1 MFKKALSLF
10 IIIFL
15 INCGGGGGGDGGD
28 DSGSTGPSNDPPVA
42 LFTANPLSGGA
53 PLAVTFTSTS
63 TNATGHEWDF
73 NGDGILDASGV
84 IVQYTYNEAGAYTV
98 SLTATGPNGTD
109 VETKTNYVNV
119 SPTAPTAV
127 FSANTTSG
135 KKDLRVEFTNESTR
149 YSSSSWDFG
158 DGNTSSDTNPVHT
171 YTTSGTFDVSL
182 SVTGD
187 GGTVTSTLPAFITVE
202 DVQTPAFVLDP
213 KYLEVSS
220 GSSFSLDVKV
230 LGVTGMAA
238 AQVVIFYDN
247 SLMTYDSVTAGDFL
261 KGDTD
266 PLIVTTS
273 NPGVNRLIIYTSS
286 LSSDLPSNDGD
297 GVIAT
302 VNFTLN
308 GSVDTLVG
316 INLDPSAGG
325 SGSLM
330 LDVDGGDITV
340 NDAVEA
346 YILISE

>member
-1 MFKKALSLF
+1 MFKKSLYV
-10 IIIFL
+10 FL
-15 INCGGGGGGDGGD
+15 LFFMISCGGGGGDGD
-28 DSGSTGPSNDPPVA
+28 DSGGTSPSNDPPVA
-42 LFTANPLSGGA
+42 SFTANPLSGGA

-63 TNATGHEWDF
+63 TNATSYEWDF
-73 NGDGILDASGV
+73 NGDGILDASGA
-84 IVQYTYNEAGAYTV
+84 IVQYTYDDAGAYSV

-109 VETKTNYVNV
+109 STTRANYINV
-119 SPTAPTAV
+119 SPTPPTAV
-127 FSANTTSG
+127 FSTDDSTTG
-135 KKDLRVEFTNESTR
+135 KKDLRVEFINGSVR
-149 YSSSSWDFG
+149 YTTSLWDFG
-158 DGNTSSDTNPVHT
+158 DGNTSSDTNPIHT

-187 GGTVTSTLPAFITVE
+187 GGTDTYSVPAFVTVE
-202 DVQTPAFVLDP
+202 DVQTPAFVFDP

-220 GSSFSLDVKV
+220 GSSFSLEVKV
-230 LGVTGMAA
+230 MGVTGMAA

-247 SLMTYDSVTAGDFL
+247 SLMTYDSTTAGDFL
-261 KGDTD
+261 NGDTN
-266 PLIVTTS
+266 PLLVTTS
-273 NPGVNRLIIYTSS
+273 NPAANRLIIYTSS

-308 GSVDTLVG
+308 GSVDAFVD
-316 INLDPSAGG
+316 INLDESAGG

-340 NDAVEA
+340 NDAVGA

>member
-1 MFKKALSLF
+1 MFKKTLSLF
-10 IIIFL
+10 ILLFL
-15 INCGGGGGGDGGD
+15 ISCGGGGGGGD
-28 DSGSTGPSNDPPVA
+28 DSGTGPSNDPPVA
-42 LFTANPLSGGA
+42 IFTANPLSGGA

-63 TNATGHEWDF
+63 TNATAHEWDF

-84 IVQYTYNEAGAYTV
+84 IVQYTYNEAGSYSV
-98 SLTATGPNGTD
+98 SLTATGPNGAD
-109 VETKTNYVNV
+109 VETKTNYINV
-119 SPTAPTAV
+119 SPTPPAAV

-135 KKDLRVEFTNESTR
+135 KKDLRVEFTNESIR

-158 DGNTSSDTNPVHT
+158 DGNTSSDTNPIHT

-187 GGTVTSTLPAFITVE
+187 GGTDTFTSPGLVIVD

-238 AQVVIFYDN
+238 AQVTINYDS

-261 KGDTD
+261 QGDTD
-266 PLIVTTS
+266 PLLVTTS
-273 NPGVNRLIIYTSS
+273 NPGINRLIIYTSS

-302 VNFTLN
+302 VNFTLA
-308 GSVDTLVG
+308 GSVDNYTAITL
-316 INLDPSAGG
+316 NAGN
-325 SGSLM
+325 SSM

-340 NDAVEA
+340 NDVVEA
-346 YILISE
+346 YLLMSE

>member
-1 MFKKALSLF
+1 MLKKTLSLF
-10 IIIFL
+10 ILLFL
-15 INCGGGGGGDGGD
+15 ISCGGGGGGGD
-28 DSGSTGPSNDPPVA
+28 DSGTGPSNDPPVA
-42 LFTANPLSGGA
+42 IFTGNPLSGGA

-63 TNATGHEWDF
+63 TNATAHEWDF

-84 IVQYTYNEAGAYTV
+84 IVQYTYNEAGSYSV
-98 SLTATGPNGTD
+98 SLTATGPNGAD
-109 VETKTNYVNV
+109 VETKTNYINV
-119 SPTAPTAV
+119 SPTPPTAV
-127 FSANTTSG
+127 FSANTTTG
-135 KKDLRVEFTNESTR
+135 KKDLRVEFTNESIR

-158 DGNTSSDTNPVHT
+158 DGNTSSDTNPIHT

-187 GGTVTSTLPAFITVE
+187 GGTDTFTSPGLVIVD

-238 AQVVIFYDN
+238 AQVTINYDS

-261 KGDTD
+261 QGDTD
-266 PLIVTTS
+266 PLLVTTS
-273 NPGVNRLIIYTSS
+273 NPGINRLIIYTSS

-308 GSVDTLVG
+308 GSVDNYTA
-316 INLDPSAGG
+316 INLNA
-325 SGSLM
+325 SGNFM

-346 YILISE
+346 YLIMSE